1 MILSAFLT
9 GLLGSLHCLG
19 MCGPLALSLP
29 VGKGRGP
36 AWGLGSSFFRGR
48 MLYNVG
54 RVVMYALLGGAVAML
69 GVAAAMFDVQRYF
82 SLGLGAVLLLLAIR
96 ELGWTGRQ
104 SGNNLLARP
113 GRWLTG
119 QLAKRMQKRGPGALF
134 AFGMFNGLLPCG
146 MVYVGLFQ
154 AALAETPAEGM
165 LTMALFGLGTWPVMV
180 TVSLS
185 GQWLLKALGGRF
197 RVMPVLMTGVGLMLL
212 LRGMA
217 LGIPYLSP
225 QMEMSAQGTLQMA
238 CDPAGLPMPFDS
250 RIEAVSAGEYIP
262 VCD

>member
-1 MILSAFLT
+1 MLIAFLT

-19 MCGPLALSLP
+19 MCGPLALALP

-48 MLYNVG
+48 MLYNIG
-54 RVVMYALLGGAVAML
+54 RVVTYSILGGAVAML

-82 SLGLGAVLLLLAIR
+82 SLALGGLMLVLAVR
-96 ELGWTGRQ
+96 ELGWLGGHKG
-104 SGNNLLARP
+104 SKLMARP

-119 QLAKRMQKRGPGALF
+119 QLAKRMQKRGPMALF
-134 AFGMFNGLLPCG
+134 AFGLLNGLLPCG

-154 AALAETPAEGM
+154 AALAETPVEGM
-165 LTMALFGLGTWPVMV
+165 MRMALFGLGTWPVMV
-180 TVSLS
+180 TVSIS
-185 GQWLLKALGGRF
+185 GQWLLKVLGGRF
-197 RVMPVLMTGVGLMLL
+197 RVMPVLMAGVGLMLL

-225 QMEMSAQGTLQMA
+225 QMQRSASGVLQMA
-238 CDPAGLPMPFDS
+238 CDPAGLRMSYDA
-250 RIEAVSAGEYIP
+250 RIEAVSEGEHIP